1 MVIIKGKTY
10 YTKEDYNGFFFIKPT
25 EEERDIN
32 LLINFRCILLNI
44 GVFASGIYAI
54 PYSSVLAISLA
65 RTSIILNLILVI
77 YLMITSIDDNKY
89 IEYEVISKEEKET
102 WLNVDF
108 VHTEIKTFYPVII
121 KDINSNYITKF
132 YLTKK
137 EYKKTKIGDI
147 KKYYIKN

>member
-1 MVIIKGKTY
+1 MIIIKGKTY
-10 YTKEDYNGFFFIKPT
+10 YTEEDYNGFFLKELT
-25 EEERDIN
+25 EEERN
-32 LLINFRCILLNI
+32 TNMLINFRCMLLNI
-44 GVFASGIYAI
+44 GVFVSGIYAI
-54 PYSSVLAISLA
+54 PYSSDLAISLA
-65 RTSIILNLILVI
+65 RLSIILNLIFVI

-89 IEYEVISKEEKET
+89 IEYEVLSKKEKET

-137 EYKKTKIGDI
+137 EYKKTQIGDI
-147 KKYYIKN
+147 KKHYIKN